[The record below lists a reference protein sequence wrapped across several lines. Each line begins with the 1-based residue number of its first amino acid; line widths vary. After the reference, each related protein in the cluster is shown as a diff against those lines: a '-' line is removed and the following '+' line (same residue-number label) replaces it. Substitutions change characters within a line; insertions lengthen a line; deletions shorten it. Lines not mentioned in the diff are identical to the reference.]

1 MLCITPAGSAFTR
14 SEVKNTGMAAAAGD
28 NIRRL
33 SVGQSPQP
41 EKPDR
46 PQSANMETTF
56 GRRPSRTGNAD
67 SAGAAKDEDE
77 VDAEDPKEPTAATK
91 QAPGRKGQQPKAA
104 TKRTGQR
111 PVLRKIFS

>member
-1 MLCITPAGSAFTR
+1 
-14 SEVKNTGMAAAAGD
+14 MAAAAGD
-28 NIRRL
+28 NIQRL

-56 GRRPSRTGNAD
+56 GRRRSRTGSAD
-67 SAGAAKDEDE
+67 SAGAAEDE
-77 VDAEDPKEPTAATK
+77 GELDAEDPKEPTTVTK

-104 TKRTGQR
+104 TKQTGQ
-111 PVLRKIFS
+111 LHC